1 MRSLYCRIKKLEQKA
16 STGEDDPI
24 MLVIAPAGM
33 QIPNRDR
40 YIEANRRPG
49 QRTTVINLLSKTAER
64 NS

>member
-1 MRSLYCRIKKLEQKA
+1 MRSLCCRIEKLEQKT
-16 STGEDDPI
+16 STGEDASI
-24 MLVIAPAGM
+24 VLLIAPAGM

-40 YIEANRRPG
+40 YIEANRGPG